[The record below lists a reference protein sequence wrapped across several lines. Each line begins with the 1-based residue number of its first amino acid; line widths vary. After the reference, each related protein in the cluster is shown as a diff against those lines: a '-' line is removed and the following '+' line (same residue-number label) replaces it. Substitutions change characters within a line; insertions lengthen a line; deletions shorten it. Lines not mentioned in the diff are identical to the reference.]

1 MGLVLVRTTV
11 DVFVQVPFAI
21 VHLNV
26 AGLVVTVTEDVRL
39 PGVAI
44 VAAPA
49 VTVQVP
55 VSPVPG
61 VFAAMVNRLLEQ
73 LVCAGPATDTVGIM
87 FVSVTVEEVVQVP
100 LVMVHRKTAGLV
112 VTVTAEVREL
122 TVVIVAAPLTTLQA
136 PVSPVAGALA
146 AMVNV
151 AVLHLV

>member
-1 MGLVLVRTTV
+1 MVLVRTTV
-11 DVFVQVPFAI
+11 DVLVQVPFAI
-21 VHLNV
+21 VHLKV

-61 VFAAMVNRLLEQ
+61 VFAAMANRLLEQ
-73 LVCAGPATDTVGIM
+73 FVCAGPAIDTVGIM

-100 LVMVHRKTAGLV
+100 LVMVQRKTAGLV
-112 VTVTAEVREL
+112 VTVTAEVREV

>member
-1 MGLVLVRTTV
+1 MVLVRTTV
-11 DVFVQVPFAI
+11 DVLVQVPFAI
-21 VHLNV
+21 VHLKV

-61 VFAAMVNRLLEQ
+61 VFAAMANRLLEQ
-73 LVCAGPATDTVGIM
+73 FVCAGPAIDTVGIM

-112 VTVTAEVREL
+112 VTVTAEVREV

>member
-1 MGLVLVRTTV
+1 MVLVRTTV
-11 DVFVQVPFAI
+11 DVLVQVPFAI
-21 VHLNV
+21 VHLKV

-61 VFAAMVNRLLEQ
+61 VFAAMANRLLEQ
-73 LVCAGPATDTVGIM
+73 FVCAGPAIDTVGIM

-100 LVMVHRKTAGLV
+100 LVMVQRKTAGLV

>member
-1 MGLVLVRTTV
+1 MVLVRTTV
-11 DVFVQVPFAI
+11 DVLVQVPFAI
-21 VHLNV
+21 VHLKV

-61 VFAAMVNRLLEQ
+61 VFAAMANRLLEQ
-73 LVCAGPATDTVGIM
+73 FVCAGPAIDTVGIM

-112 VTVTAEVREL
+112 VTVTAEVREV

-136 PVSPVAGALA
+136 PVSPAAGALA